1 MSNKCCSG
9 NLQGE
14 INITGGGF
22 KQKIKQTSDS
32 CYVVKIKANQEI
44 YIVTSDRISDGSSSS
59 NRPRSTESDDP
70 IIIKDDSNTNTNLII
85 VVVILSLLLVLFIG
99 LTIYFGFIRKTKC
112 IS

>member
-9 NLQGE
+9 NSQGE

-32 CYVVKIKANQEI
+32 CYVLKIKANQEI

-59 NRPRSTESDDP
+59 NRPRSESDDP
-70 IIIKDDSNTNTNLII
+70 IIIKDASNTNTNLII